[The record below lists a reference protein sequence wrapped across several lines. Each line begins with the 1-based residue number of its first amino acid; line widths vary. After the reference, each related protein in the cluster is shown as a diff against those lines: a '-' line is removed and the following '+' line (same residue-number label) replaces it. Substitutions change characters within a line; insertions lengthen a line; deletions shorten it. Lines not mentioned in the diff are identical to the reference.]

1 MLVLK
6 SLLYGLYFLKVAG
19 KNYFPVILYLVL
31 TQLIILSTKNII
43 LLLIFFVGY
52 LVISSPISINIFR
65 NIIADREII
74 NNYLYFYKK
83 DYTAVFIKNIL
94 KLLFFMVAIYFA
106 HIVILSPFFPSDI
119 STITPYLYGLLIYMI
134 YIYTRVMFVL
144 PTAACGITSRLKE
157 SYLKTKNKSIKIYIQ
172 YICLIVPYLIIN
184 IYITSIAKNS
194 DAQLIFLLIAIILQ
208 VIFTVFNSAL
218 IAYMY
223 KDYCSLNKSDT

>member
-1 MLVLK
+1 
-6 SLLYGLYFLKVAG
+6 
-19 KNYFPVILYLVL
+19 
-31 TQLIILSTKNII
+31 
-43 LLLIFFVGY
+43 
-52 LVISSPISINIFR
+52 
-65 NIIADREII
+65 
-74 NNYLYFYKK
+74 
-83 DYTAVFIKNIL
+83 
-94 KLLFFMVAIYFA
+94 
-106 HIVILSPFFPSDI
+106 
-119 STITPYLYGLLIYMI
+119 
-134 YIYTRVMFVL
+134 MFVL